1 MKSYRLFRILVPI
14 LILLSTIFIFK
25 DRLIFLG
32 AKYLPIKIKSIAK
45 IIIYNSNYSKRLD
58 NDYNVKFLPETQLIN
73 LNFNKIKLDFLRNAE
88 IGYFQKTVKKNNSI
102 YKSFYIESHKNKLFI
117 TDSYGKIFS
126 TNTNQVIENKFEE
139 LKSNSNNI
147 NKVLDTLVVN
157 DFLFISFTKKEKII
171 VIFFILQSQT

>member
-73 LNFNKIKLDFLRNAE
+73 LNLIKLNW
-88 IGYFQKTVKKNNSI
+88 
-102 YKSFYIESHKNKLFI
+102 
-117 TDSYGKIFS
+117 IF
-126 TNTNQVIENKFEE
+126 
-139 LKSNSNNI
+139 
-147 NKVLDTLVVN
+147 
-157 DFLFISFTKKEKII
+157 
-171 VIFFILQSQT
+171 